1 MTDENKTDNT
11 PPENA
16 AKDVEKTTETAAPAP
31 KRSHKRQHKNHSLI
45 WVLLIAL
52 ALIGGGIFYVAE
64 LMTKS
69 RTQLADQVAELQQKL
84 QNQRDTTSEQQQ
96 SVNAQLAALHKHQQ
110 ELTGYIEALR
120 SRDKHLRKDW
130 LILEAEYLIQ
140 LANYRL
146 LFERDINTAMVA
158 LQSADVRLKETG
170 DPAVLNVRKAIAASV
185 QSLKQIEQ
193 VDLAGLSLTM
203 TALNKELGKL
213 PLNTPDPVAK
223 AKEADTELSE
233 SKQVSA
239 WTELPAAIWRDVK
252 SLIVIRDHE
261 QPVGP
266 LLSPDQRFF
275 LVENL
280 RLQIEQ
286 ARLAMLSGQAQVYS
300 ERVSTAIGWIEQHF
314 DKEAAITKATLETLN
329 QLKSAPIAPELP
341 DISASYQALQKYR
354 ANGEQDSKPATS
366 EKPAVQP
373 ATNDSNSGQQ

>member
-11 PPENA
+11 PPEHA
-16 AKDVEKTTETAAPAP
+16 AKDVEKSADSAAPAH
-31 KRSHKRQHKNHSLI
+31 KRAHKRQHKNHSLI
-45 WVLLIAL
+45 WVLLVAL
-52 ALIGGGIFYVAE
+52 VLIGGGIFYVAE

-84 QNQRDTTSEQQQ
+84 QNQRDTASQQQQ
-96 SVNAQLAALHKHQQ
+96 SVNAQLSALHKHQE
-110 ELTGYIEALR
+110 ELTGYIDVIR
-120 SRDKHLRKDW
+120 NRDKHLRKDW

-170 DPAVLNVRKAIAASV
+170 DPAVLNVRKAIAASI

-203 TALNKELGKL
+203 TALNQELGKL
-213 PLNTPDPVAK
+213 PLHTPDPVAK
-223 AKEADTELSE
+223 AREADTELSE
-233 SKQVSA
+233 AKQVSA

-252 SLIVIRDHE
+252 SLIVIRDHA

-300 ERVSTAIGWIEQHF
+300 ERIGTAIGWIEQHF
-314 DKEAAITKATLETLN
+314 DKEAAITKATLDTLN

-354 ANGEQDSKPATS
+354 ANGEQDSKPVTTG
-366 EKPAVQP
+366 KPAVQP
-373 ATNDSNSGQQ
+373 ATTDSNSGQQ